1 MKNLDLA
8 CAELGSKLG
17 QYKDD
22 EKLLTDALG
31 VIEEQGV
38 YAFFL
43 FLEARG
49 KGPGKETSKVC
60 ANFLHAQGLLQNGD
74 GVLDALKKDVATKL
88 DTLLFARDLLRQSLI
103 YARYHAKA
111 SEEER
116 PRQQHQSGRPRQSDG
131 GARRQN
137 RNNRERN
144 RGGGQGGARA

>member
-49 KGPGKETSKVC
+49 KETSKAC
-60 ANFLHAQGLLQNGD
+60 ADFLHGQGLLQNAD
-74 GVLDALKKDVATKL
+74 RVLDALRKEVATKI

-111 SEEER
+111 SEQER
-116 PRQQHQSGRPRQSDG
+116 PKQQQGGRQRKGDG

-137 RNNRERN
+137 RNGRERN
-144 RGGGQGGARA
+144 RGGGQGGVRA

>member
-1 MKNLDLA
+1 MKNLDLT
-8 CAELGSKLG
+8 CAELGSKIG

-49 KGPGKETSKVC
+49 KGPGKETSKAC
-60 ANFLHAQGLLQNGD
+60 AAFLHAQGLLQNVD
-74 GVLDALKKDVATKL
+74 SVLDALKKDVATNL

-103 YARYHAKA
+103 YARYHSKA
-111 SEEER
+111 SEQER
-116 PRQQHQSGRPRQSDG
+116 PRQQHQGDG
-131 GARRQN
+131 GAPRRN
-137 RNNRERN
+137 RGNQQRN
-144 RGGGQGGARA
+144 RGGGRRGAQR